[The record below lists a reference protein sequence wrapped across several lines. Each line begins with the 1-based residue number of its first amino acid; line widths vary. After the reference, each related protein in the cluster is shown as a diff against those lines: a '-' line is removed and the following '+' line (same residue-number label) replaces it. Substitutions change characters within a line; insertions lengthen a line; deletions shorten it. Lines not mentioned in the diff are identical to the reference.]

1 MLSICQQNRMSS
13 LEVIVGDA
21 IEEENYTVVVKQVN
35 DESES
40 LQD

>member
-1 MLSICQQNRMSS
+1 MSS